1 MTSPF
6 DYVNS
11 ITTTKSNMM
20 RDSEND
26 VLSEKSYEPWIVNK
40 ALSYFPD
47 TILHSNLMNQ
57 YHHLDKRPH
66 VVRVSY
72 K

>member
-26 VLSEKSYEPWIVNK
+26 VLSEKSYEPWRLAEI
-40 ALSYFPD
+40 
-47 TILHSNLMNQ
+47 
-57 YHHLDKRPH
+57 
-66 VVRVSY
+66 
-72 K
+72 